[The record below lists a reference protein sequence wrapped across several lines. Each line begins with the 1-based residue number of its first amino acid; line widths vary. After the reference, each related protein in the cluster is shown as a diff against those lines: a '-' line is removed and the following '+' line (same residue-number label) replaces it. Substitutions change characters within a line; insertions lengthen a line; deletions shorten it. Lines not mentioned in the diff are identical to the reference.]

1 MAFILPYAFFR
12 RKNPCRLRKIVIYNY
27 DKRMT
32 YNNWNENV
40 KTMVIIKKSINLC
53 KCAQKKRIKFVF
65 NIKKYVNRLTYG
77 EEKNILKLQRGEENI
92 KTVIIM

>member
-40 KTMVIIKKSINLC
+40 KTMVIIK
-53 KCAQKKRIKFVF
+53 
-65 NIKKYVNRLTYG
+65 NIH
-77 EEKNILKLQRGEENI
+77 
-92 KTVIIM
+92 